1 LRNAHPLFA
10 APSPEKLV
18 TGKGTV
24 LSDHQGRVR
33 ISLGGLG
40 RL

>member
-1 LRNAHPLFA
+1 MLIPCLPK
-10 APSPEKLV
+10 PSPEKLV
-18 TGKGTV
+18 TGGEQL